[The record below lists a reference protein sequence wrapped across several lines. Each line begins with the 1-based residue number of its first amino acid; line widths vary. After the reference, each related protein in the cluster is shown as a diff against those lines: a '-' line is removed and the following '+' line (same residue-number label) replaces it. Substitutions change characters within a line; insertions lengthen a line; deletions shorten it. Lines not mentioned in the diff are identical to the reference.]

1 MAISVNT
8 NMHQVDAWGR
18 TPSPVGCEKKSIT
31 TNPGEMIKEQ
41 ALAHQ
46 DTLVQL
52 AGISGFIGFIYL
64 FFSDGDFSFLLTLSS
79 ILSLASFVKVAW
91 VIMTKQS
98 VDEQTVFKFQTKCG
112 NIRIQFKVKI
122 VF

>member
-64 FFSDGDFSFLLTLSS
+64 FSAMAIFLSFLL
-79 ILSLASFVKVAW
+79 SLRFFPWLPS
-91 VIMTKQS
+91 
-98 VDEQTVFKFQTKCG
+98 
-112 NIRIQFKVKI
+112 
-122 VF
+122 